1 MRQFTQD
8 LRRHQRILVPTGHTI
23 RAECNGSGP
32 KIAGTVS
39 VIGLGGLFLRTRD
52 FQPAGTVL
60 HLKLI
65 DSLVTLES
73 DCTVRRVTDA
83 GMGLEITSISTSDEQ
98 KLRFLLAQFKA

>member
-8 LRRHQRILVPTGHTI
+8 LRRHERILVPTGHTI
-23 RAECNGSGP
+23 RVERNGSGP
-32 KIAGTVS
+32 EIAGTIS

-60 HLKLI
+60 QLKLI

-73 DCTVRRVTDA
+73 ACTVRRVTDN
-83 GMGLEITSISTSDEQ
+83 GMGLEITHISPSDEQ